1 MELREADGTL
11 RTVYSSEEEE
21 QLLPTPSLFAY
32 SASLIVDVSKYTCSI
47 QRSPVGVR
55 LQFMIVLEYT
65 LIVRNGWEIPPVVTS
80 GRRT

>member
-1 MELREADGTL
+1 M
-11 RTVYSSEEEE
+11 YSSSEEEE

-32 SASLIVDVSKYTCSI
+32 SASLIVDVPKYTGSI

-55 LQFMIVLEYT
+55 LQLIVLEYNCIGIPT

-80 GRRT
+80 TSGRRT